1 MLFLLGCALSL
12 VGVIYLRLEGMFSR
26 ERQKVNSAWL
36 PGPWPHPARAPSTGR
51 CSAGRAG
58 GHPLPGVML
67 CSLLHPVSPRLGQR
81 LL

>member
-12 VGVIYLRLEGMFSR
+12 VGVIYLHLEGMFSK

-36 PGPWPHPARAPSTGR
+36 PGLWPHPVCAQSMGHCP
-51 CSAGRAG
+51 AGRAG
-58 GHPLPGVML
+58 GHPLPGVTL
-67 CSLLHPVSPRLGQR
+67 CSLLHPVSPRLGQS